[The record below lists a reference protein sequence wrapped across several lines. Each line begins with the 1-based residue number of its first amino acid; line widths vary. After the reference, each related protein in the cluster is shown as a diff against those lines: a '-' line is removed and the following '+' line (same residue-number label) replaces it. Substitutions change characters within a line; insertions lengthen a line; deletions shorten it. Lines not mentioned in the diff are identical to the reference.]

1 MTRIGN
7 SVNGTRYSNA
17 GWAALYTSDA
27 TVAVTKPGENKT
39 ITRSK
44 LVYFIRFSAKILL
57 SQETFSLIWR
67 ADTYD
72 DLHFLDKSHYVI

>member
-17 GWAALYTSDA
+17 GCAALYTSDA

-39 ITRSK
+39 TIRSK
-44 LVYFIRFSAKILL
+44 LVYFITFSAKVLL
-57 SQETFSLIWR
+57 SQETSSI
-67 ADTYD
+67 
-72 DLHFLDKSHYVI
+72 I